1 MICVFT
7 FSVVEL
13 ESLRIEFHVDFYKNQ
28 VFDTQV
34 ATVNPSLIDSRC

>member
-1 MICVFT
+1 MICVFS
-7 FSVVEL
+7 FCVVEL

-34 ATVNPSLIDSRC
+34 ATVDSSLIDSRC